1 MEIKDFSSLKNID
14 FFITNISSIHQ
25 TPSYRILNNPGR
37 KCNGFCIIEEGE
49 CSFTWN
55 GITHK
60 MKKGNIIYLP
70 LGSVHKLDI
79 LTKDFSFTCVNFT
92 TMTADS
98 KMFVFSQ
105 TPMVMCTYNDAE
117 AVNIVHNLNSMYM
130 DATTGLAIKS
140 ELYKLMDRLDIISSQ
155 KDPNPIALVTEYI
168 ERHYT
173 EDIDCKKLV
182 EMSFLSQA
190 SLYRAFKKETGMTPI
205 EYKNHIRVEQAKSM
219 LRTDEYTVN
228 EISDFLGFDSIY
240 YFCRIFRKFAGVS
253 PTEYRRCSKQITEGL

>member
-1 MEIKDFSSLKNID
+1 
-14 FFITNISSIHQ
+14 
-25 TPSYRILNNPGR
+25 
-37 KCNGFCIIEEGE
+37 
-49 CSFTWN
+49 
-55 GITHK
+55 
-60 MKKGNIIYLP
+60 
-70 LGSVHKLDI
+70 
-79 LTKDFSFTCVNFT
+79 
-92 TMTADS
+92 MTSDS

-155 KDPNPIALVTEYI
+155 KDPNPITLVTEYI

-240 YFCRIFRKFAGVS
+240 YFCRIFRKFTGMS
-253 PTEYRRCSKQITEGL
+253 PTEYRRTWKENK